1 MNFDKYLKILMF
13 LADDKNIGHSG
24 KLLYARLLLL
34 TYKEGYCYADN
45 NYLGNLIGVGSR
57 RITKLLKELSD
68 NNYITMEYKHKFQRK
83 IYINKDKYTSVTL
96 EEMF

>member
-1 MNFDKYLKILMF
+1 MNFDKYLKIPMF
-13 LADDKNIGHSG
+13 LADDKNIGNSG

-57 RITKLLKELSD
+57 RITELLKELSD

>member
-1 MNFDKYLKILMF
+1 MNFDKYLKIPMF
-13 LADDKNIGHSG
+13 LADDKNIGNSG

-96 EEMF
+96 EELF